1 MVPIRAALPG
11 DVIVMVEIATTLPN
25 EAAAKKLAK
34 MLLMKRLAACATWFP
49 VQSSYWW
56 NNKLESAKEVMLV
69 VKTTSSAAKK
79 AEHAIASNHPYDV
92 PYIATFKA
100 RFNAPYAR
108 WLRSE
113 VRR

>member
-1 MVPIRAALPG
+1 
-11 DVIVMVEIATTLPN
+11 MVEIATTLPN

-34 MLLMKRLAACATWFP
+34 LLLTKRLTACATWFP
-49 VQSSYWW
+49 VQSTYWW
-56 NNKLESAKEVMLV
+56 NNKLENAKEFMLV
-69 VKTTSSAAKK
+69 FKTTQLAAKRL
-79 AEHAIASNHPYDV
+79 EQAIMKHHPYDV